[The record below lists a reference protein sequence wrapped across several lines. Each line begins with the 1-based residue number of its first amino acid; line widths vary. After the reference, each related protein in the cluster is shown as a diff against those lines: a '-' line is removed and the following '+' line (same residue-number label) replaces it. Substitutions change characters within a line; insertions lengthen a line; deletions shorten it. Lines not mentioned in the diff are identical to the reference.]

1 MAYSRW
7 LRIGGTLMVG
17 LFVAYIDRTNLSV
30 SLPTVSKDLG
40 FAGAN
45 FAVTSS
51 WVLTTFL
58 MGYAF
63 ANVFGGVLFQR
74 FDPKWVAIWMM
85 IIWSVATILT
95 GWVTSVGLL
104 LVYRLI
110 LGVTEGIYWPQQSRF
125 ARAWFAPTELS
136 RANALIQYYGQ
147 YLALALGFLILTP
160 IYNAFGWHTLFFLT
174 GGLGLFVM
182 VPLYLATLRQESEA
196 PFRDKT
202 QKEVTHSK
210 LTLKAFG
217 GFPFTM
223 LVFSYITQG
232 MFFWG
237 ITLWIPLAVKSLGF
251 SGVWLAL
258 GSALPYFAAVAF
270 AIPMSYISDKTG
282 KRVLIAALGL
292 IIPGFMLMTL
302 PHISSGEVKL
312 ALITL
317 AMGYYAS
324 SFTPNIWSIVQ
335 GSVEPRAVGPA
346 AGIINGLGAGGG
358 GTVAGFLVGL
368 IYRATGSY
376 MSGFLVLGVLV
387 IIGGVVMLAYG
398 RIKAREQT
406 S

>member
-1 MAYSRW
+1 M
-7 LRIGGTLMVG
+7 
-17 LFVAYIDRTNLSV
+17 
-30 SLPTVSKDLG
+30 
-40 FAGAN
+40 
-45 FAVTSS
+45 
-51 WVLTTFL
+51 
-58 MGYAF
+58 
-63 ANVFGGVLFQR
+63 FGGVLFQR
-74 FDPKWVAIWMM
+74 FDPKWVAISMM
-85 IIWSVATILT
+85 VIWSVATILT
-95 GWVTSVGLL
+95 GWVTSVAVLL
-104 LVYRLI
+104 LYRLI

-125 ARAWFAPTELS
+125 ARAWFAPRELS

-160 IYNAFGWHTLFFLT
+160 IYTAFGWHTLFFLT

-182 VPLYLATLRQESEA
+182 VPLYMAMLREESEA
-196 PFRDKT
+196 PYLDKT
-202 QKEVTHSK
+202 PKEVAKSK

-237 ITLWIPLAVKSLGF
+237 ITLWIPMAVKSLGF
-251 SGVWLAL
+251 SGVWQAL

-270 AIPMSYISDKTG
+270 AIPMSYISDRTG

-292 IIPGFMLMTL
+292 IIPGFMLITL
-302 PHISSGEVKL
+302 PQIGSGPLKL

-358 GTVAGFLVGL
+358 GTIAGFLVGL
-368 IYRATGSY
+368 IYKATGSY

-387 IIGGVVMLAYG
+387 ILGGVVMLAYG
-398 RIKAREQT
+398 RIKAKEKALAIAT
-406 S
+406 AT